1 LEEDMEVA
9 VPSDSAKEPVMGDDE
24 DEDDHQ
30 VAGNDISDKLP
41 PPGKVWKG
49 GTPLMYGI
57 RAIHVPDECPQGH
70 VARFRYQTFVQE
82 DDIEKFRK
90 KWRKKRDNNKH

>member
-1 LEEDMEVA
+1 MTSSVDSEETSLEEDMEVV
-9 VPSDSAKEPVMGDDE
+9 VPSDSAKEPVMGDNA

-49 GTPLMYGI
+49 GAP
-57 RAIHVPDECPQGH
+57 HVWYWGNSCTRQMPPRTCCK
-70 VARFRYQTFVQE
+70 V
-82 DDIEKFRK
+82 
-90 KWRKKRDNNKH
+90 